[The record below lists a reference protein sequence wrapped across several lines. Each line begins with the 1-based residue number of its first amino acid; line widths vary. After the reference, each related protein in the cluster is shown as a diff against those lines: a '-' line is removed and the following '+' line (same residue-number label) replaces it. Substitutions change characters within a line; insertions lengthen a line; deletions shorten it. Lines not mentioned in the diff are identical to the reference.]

1 MQAIKAKQECPAK
14 IKNTEYALSRL
25 GSVRAGCLVRLSEPA
40 EDICNWFETY
50 FQ

>member
-25 GSVRAGCLVRLSEPA
+25 GSVRAGCLNLQK
-40 EDICNWFETY
+40 TY
-50 FQ
+50 VTGL